1 MKVLAFNGSPR
12 IDGNTHNLIKIVSD
26 VLNKNGIETEEIN
39 IGHKPV
45 KPCQGCL
52 KCQENKDGL
61 CIIKDDEL
69 NNYLAKMKAA
79 DGFILGSPVYT
90 ADVTGQMKSFI
101 DRVSLVSYVNDFM
114 FEKKVG
120 AALVSVGRGGALPAY
135 NTINAFYGSSKM
147 YTVGSSYWNFAIGR
161 DKGEVLND
169 GFGIETIKDLGE
181 NMTWLL
187 NKIHR
192 D

>member
-101 DRVSLVSYVNDFM
+101 DRVSLVVMLMILCS
-114 FEKKVG
+114 KKK
-120 AALVSVGRGGALPAY
+120 LV
-135 NTINAFYGSSKM
+135 
-147 YTVGSSYWNFAIGR
+147 
-161 DKGEVLND
+161 
-169 GFGIETIKDLGE
+169 
-181 NMTWLL
+181 LL
-187 NKIHR
+187 LYLWEEEEHSRLIIL
-192 D
+192 